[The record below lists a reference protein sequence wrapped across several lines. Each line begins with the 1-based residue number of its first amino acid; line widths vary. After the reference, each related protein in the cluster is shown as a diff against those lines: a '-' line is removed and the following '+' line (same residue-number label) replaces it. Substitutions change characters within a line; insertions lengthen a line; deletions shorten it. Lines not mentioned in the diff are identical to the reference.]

1 MGLTLNSYTVMDS
14 LVSINN
20 AYLNIR
26 DIRTTKD
33 IININGEKIIYNF
46 EFIYNISKDTKNLY
60 RDKIVKT
67 SETPYS
73 ENLWELA
80 YKNIKEELTNKK
92 IEFSDVL

>member
-46 EFIYNISKDTKNLY
+46 EFIYNISKDNKYLD

>member
-46 EFIYNISKDTKNLY
+46 EFIYNISKDNKYLN